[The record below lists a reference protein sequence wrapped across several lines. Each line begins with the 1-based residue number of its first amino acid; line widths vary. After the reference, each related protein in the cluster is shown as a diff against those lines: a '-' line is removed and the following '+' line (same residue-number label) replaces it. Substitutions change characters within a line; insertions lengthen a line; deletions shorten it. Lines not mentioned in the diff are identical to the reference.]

1 MLDIENKL
9 DEVLKKSNSLP
20 FLFVGS
26 GMSRRYLDLP
36 NWGGLLKKFLDE
48 DEVEYHIQKT
58 SGDYPKVAKYIQS
71 EFLEI
76 FWKNLEYKKMKD
88 EYKKLGFI
96 GEQYPFKFAISKY
109 FQDIDYSSYALKDE
123 VEELKKANIDG
134 VITTNYD
141 MFLETIFDY
150 KIYKGQDDLLFNKIL
165 EIGEIYKIHGCATK
179 FETIIIT
186 DDDYVRF
193 KERNLYLT
201 SKLTSLFIEHP
212 IIFLGYSLSDE
223 NITTVLKNI
232 AKSIGADN
240 IDRLKDRIIFVEY
253 ETDKSKH
260 QFINNTKKIEED
272 FSIPIKHI
280 KTDDYLSI
288 YKSLSKTKR
297 KIPAKCVR
305 MLEQQMY
312 ELSKTDKLETS
323 KTDKLET
330 KAVVDIKNV
339 KDYKDIEFYAGIGIV
354 KEMSNKG
361 YNCIESIDLFEDLI
375 FDADKFNLPE
385 NIVHK
390 TLPKL
395 FAQNTYLPIFKY
407 LKEIKIDNE
416 NYKEKSLHQKI
427 INIIEFDYD
436 KYMYRSNLN
445 YFEEDKT
452 FIENIFKYLKN
463 NEKDKINLEKFQN
476 FLKENKS
483 ILNDEKHISEKTDY
497 KKLACLYDRLKYGWF

>member
-36 NWGGLLKKFLDE
+36 DWGGLLEKFSDKAKF
-48 DEVEYHIQKT
+48 HI
-58 SGDYPKVAKYIQS
+58 GYYNENYPKVASIIEE
-71 EFLEI
+71 EFYKTWWENDLYLESRTSH
-76 FWKNLEYKKMKD
+76 KN
-88 EYKKLGFI
+88 I
-96 GEQYPFKFAISKY
+96 TRRNQPFKIEIANY
-109 FQDIDYSSYALKDE
+109 FNHIDYNAYELKEE
-123 VEELKKANIDG
+123 VEALKKANIDG
-134 VITTNYD
+134 IITTNYD
-141 MFLETIFDY
+141 TFLETLFDY
-150 KIYKGQDDLLFNKIL
+150 KVYKGQDDLLFNKIL
-165 EIGEIYKIHGCATK
+165 EIGEIYKIHGCSTK
-179 FETIIIT
+179 FESIVIT
-186 DDDYVRF
+186 DDDYKIF
-193 KERNLYLT
+193 KERNIYLT
-201 SKLTSLFIEHP
+201 SKLTSLFMEHP

-280 KTDDYLSI
+280 KTDDFLSI
-288 YKSLSKTKR
+288 YKTLSKTKR
-297 KIPAKCVR
+297 KIPAKCLR
-305 MLEQQMY
+305 MMENSIY
-312 ELSKTDKLETS
+312 ELVKTNDPQGKM
-323 KTDKLET
+323 
-330 KAVVDIKNV
+330 AVVDIENI
-339 KDYKDIEFYAGIGIV
+339 KDYTDIEFYAGIGV
-354 KEMSNKG
+354 VNEMSNKG

-395 FAQNTYLPIFKY
+395 FGQNVYLPVFKY
-407 LKEIKIDNE
+407 LRDSKITEINYNEKKLHKKIIGIIKFNIE
-416 NYKEKSLHQKI
+416 NYKYK
-427 INIIEFDYD
+427 
-436 KYMYRSNLN
+436 SNLN
-445 YFEEDKT
+445 YFEEDKEV
-452 FIENIFKYLKN
+452 IEKIFKYLEN
-463 NEKDKINLEKFQN
+463 NERDKINHEKLQN

-483 ILNDEKHISEKTDY
+483 ILNNDKHTTEKTDY
-497 KKLACLYDRLKYGWF
+497 KRLACLYDRLKYGWFE